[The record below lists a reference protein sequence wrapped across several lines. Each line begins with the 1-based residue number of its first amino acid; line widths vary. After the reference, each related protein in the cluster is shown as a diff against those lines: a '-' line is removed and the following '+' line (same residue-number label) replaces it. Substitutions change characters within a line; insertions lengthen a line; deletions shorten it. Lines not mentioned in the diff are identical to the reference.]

1 MKRRVTRKIRHR
13 EPGMVGTGTEGF
25 GEDGLGAAHRLPFGI
40 GCDGS
45 ARQRA
50 GV

>member
-1 MKRRVTRKIRHR
+1 MSNYLRNWSR
-13 EPGMVGTGTEGF
+13 ERGKVGARPVEDS
-25 GEDGLGAAHRLPFGI
+25 EDGLGAAHRLPFGI